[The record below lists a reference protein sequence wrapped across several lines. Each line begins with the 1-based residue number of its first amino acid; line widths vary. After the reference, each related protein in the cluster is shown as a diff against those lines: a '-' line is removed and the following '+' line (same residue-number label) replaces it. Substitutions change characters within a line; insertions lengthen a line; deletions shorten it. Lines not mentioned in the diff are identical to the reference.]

1 MLVTCLK
8 NFFLESQL
16 EVDPLLFEE
25 ILIYQKLRFPD
36 WPQQLVVE
44 YTFQT
49 NIPRYFHSL
58 AAGHEAPLI
67 ENKQTTVI
75 FRDHM
80 RKADSFAEFA
90 AVMVRGGL
98 TVDLLEQE
106 IHTDSIEDQDE
117 TLVKIRREM
126 EQRNLDKLS
135 VEYQKLA
142 PASNWGLTRKNPTDM
157 AEA

>member
-1 MLVTCLK
+1 
-8 NFFLESQL
+8 
-16 EVDPLLFEE
+16 
-25 ILIYQKLRFPD
+25 
-36 WPQQLVVE
+36 
-44 YTFQT
+44 
-49 NIPRYFHSL
+49 
-58 AAGHEAPLI
+58 
-67 ENKQTTVI
+67 
-75 FRDHM
+75 M

-90 AVMVRGGL
+90 AVIVRGGL

-142 PASNWGLTRKNPTDM
+142 PASN
-157 AEA
+157 